1 MAKQPTKT
9 NNTLKQP
16 IQNPSNR
23 SRRKEQVASVDY
35 FERRLDDKRRLTIP
49 AELRTEFIS
58 GVVLTRGFGNY
69 LHLYPKAIWDGEV
82 ELALSASG
90 SILDEKTADVNVQF
104 RRGKTE
110 AELDQKQGRITI
122 EQHLLEYAGIDRDIV
137 AVRAG
142 KYWRL
147 ITP

>member
-1 MAKQPTKT
+1 M
-9 NNTLKQP
+9 
-16 IQNPSNR
+16 
-23 SRRKEQVASVDY
+23 
-35 FERRLDDKRRLTIP
+35 TIP

-58 GVVLTRGFGNY
+58 GVVLTRGFGIY
-69 LHLYPKAIWDGEV
+69 LHLYPKNIWDGDV
-82 ELALSASG
+82 ELALSASD

-110 AELDQKQGRITI
+110 AELDQKQGRIVI
-122 EQHLLEYAGIDRDIV
+122 EQHLLDYAGLTKDIV

-147 ITP
+147 MAP

>member
-1 MAKQPTKT
+1 MA
-9 NNTLKQP
+9 
-16 IQNPSNR
+16 I
-23 SRRKEQVASVDY
+23 VDY

-49 AELRTEFIS
+49 AELREEFIS
-58 GVVLTRGFGNY
+58 GVVLTRGFGQY
-69 LHLYPKAIWDGEV
+69 LHLYPKAIWAGEV
-82 ELALSASG
+82 ETALSASS

-110 AELDQKQGRITI
+110 ADLDQKQGRVTI

-147 ITP
+147 MASE